1 MISLGITEE
10 RIGMEMSNNILSK
23 TIWKKL
29 ATTLLI
35 LSLSIVSLC
44 GCGVFK
50 TALTVYTLETD
61 ALYREAIKAFQ
72 KENGNVKLKVVS
84 FETYDEMKNR
94 VNAELMRGKGP
105 DVLLFNSMYDTSDI
119 YKMSSSGNLLELDE
133 YMTSL
138 EEDSYFSAILEA
150 GKTNGHQYFL
160 PLSWNIVQAYSMQEN
175 IIEKEY
181 TDDLYSAFTME
192 SDALKND
199 DTMAAST
206 TQIKCSDLLNYFLE
220 TAGIELIDSKSGALN
235 DLKTE
240 TKQITDFVKVIYDD
254 SEKVREIATRYASD
268 FAGAVAHFTY
278 LTEDYSFMNNLRYYQ
293 TVYPKSV
300 NEEMYFAPFKNVE
313 GGITARVVEYGAI
326 NANTNKEKRAWE
338 LLNYI
343 LDYTGNMDFSK
354 YDEKEVYYAPINK
367 EVYTSYLKELA
378 TYSSHGPGYKVSPLE
393 VEWVQVL
400 EEIPSRVNVALI
412 PKVSMGAIVQEY
424 MNPYLVGEDSFDNCY
439 DKLIV
444 RLEVYREE

>member
-1 MISLGITEE
+1 
-10 RIGMEMSNNILSK
+10 MEMSNNILSK

-29 ATTLLI
+29 VTTLLI

-72 KENGNVKLKVVS
+72 KENGDVKLKVVS
-84 FETYDEMKNR
+84 FETYDEMKDR
-94 VNAELMRGKGP
+94 ANAELMRGKGP
-105 DVLLFNSMYDTSDI
+105 DVLLFNSRYDTSDI
-119 YKMSSSGNLLELDE
+119 FKMSSSGNLLELDE

-138 EEDSYFSAILEA
+138 EEDTYFSAILEA

-160 PLSWNIVQAYSMQEN
+160 PLSWNIVQAYSMQDSIE
-175 IIEKEY
+175 EKEY
-181 TDDLYSAFTME
+181 IDDLYSAFAME

-199 DTMAAST
+199 DTMAASA
-206 TQIKCSDLLNYFLE
+206 TQIRRSDLLNYFLE
-220 TAGIELIDSKSGALN
+220 TAGIELIDSESGALN
-235 DLKTE
+235 DLKAE
-240 TKQITDFVKVIYDD
+240 VKQITDFVKVIYDD
-254 SEKVREIATRYASD
+254 SEKVREISTRYASD

-293 TVYPKSV
+293 SVYPRSV
-300 NEEMYFAPFKNVE
+300 NEEMYFAPFKNVD
-313 GGITARVVEYGAI
+313 GGITAQVVEYGAI
-326 NANTNKEKRAWE
+326 NANTNMEAQAWE
-338 LLNYI
+338 LLNYM
-343 LDYTGNMDFSK
+343 LDYTGSMDFSK
-354 YDEKEVYYAPINK
+354 YAEENVFYASINK
-367 EVYTSYLKELA
+367 DVYESYLKELA

-400 EEIPSRVNVALI
+400 EEIPSMVNVALI
-412 PKVSMGAIVQEY
+412 PKVSMGALVQEY

-439 DKLIV
+439 DKLLT
-444 RLEVYREE
+444 RLEMYLEE